1 MKFRILISLAVIV
14 ASLATLAPLS
24 AAATTPTERKWDM
37 FHLVNKAR
45 RNNGLRPLH
54 MHDFLSRKAL
64 RHSRSMSEQ
73 GRVYHSS
80 DLYGTLRRYKPRS
93 WGENVG
99 MAGTVRR
106 LHELFMAS
114 APHRA
119 NILRAGYR
127 RVGIGIARV
136 AGRLWA
142 TLIFY
147 G

>member
-1 MKFRILISLAVIV
+1 MRFRILISLALIV
-14 ASLATLAPLS
+14 ASLATLAPAS
-24 AAATTPTERKWDM
+24 AGGTTPTERKWDM
-37 FHLVNKAR
+37 FHRVNKAR
-45 RNNGLRPLH
+45 RNQDLAPLR
-54 MHDFLSRKAL
+54 MHDLLSRKAL
-64 RHSRSMSEQ
+64 RHSREMRDD
-73 GRVYHSS
+73 GRIYHSS
-80 DLYGTLRRYKPRS
+80 NLYGSLRRYKPRT

-127 RVGIGIARV
+127 RVGIGIAR
-136 AGRLWA
+136 AGGMLWA